1 MGEVGAL
8 GPTLLAVALLGA
20 IAVGVLRLARVPA
33 PWEPALALAR
43 AVVQLGLL
51 SLVLAGVVSDLRL
64 VALALA
70 VMLVAAVVTAA
81 RRARIGRR
89 GLPMLALAMAAG
101 PTLALAIVLGSG
113 AVAPSGRY
121 VLAVGGIVLGA
132 SLTVAVL
139 TNRLL
144 RAGIEDHWDEI
155 EGWLALGATPRAAL
169 APYARAAVR
178 TAVLPAID
186 QTRTTGIVV
195 MPGAFIGAVFAGAS
209 PLEAGRFQLVVLAGI
224 LTSGVLCASLLAFG
238 PRPPLLRPAPQCSR
252 D

>member
-1 MGEVGAL
+1 
-8 GPTLLAVALLGA
+8 
-20 IAVGVLRLARVPA
+20 
-33 PWEPALALAR
+33 
-43 AVVQLGLL
+43 
-51 SLVLAGVVSDLRL
+51 
-64 VALALA
+64 
-70 VMLVAAVVTAA
+70 
-81 RRARIGRR
+81 
-89 GLPMLALAMAAG
+89 MLALAMAAG

-113 AVAPSGRY
+113 ALAPSGRY

-139 TNRLL
+139 TNRQL

-195 MPGAFIGAVFAGAS
+195 MPGA